1 MVHYECKRCGYTTK
15 HKGSFINHL
24 ERKNICHPILQD
36 VDRETIKKFYNLENI
51 QRKPKVNPIQPNLN
65 PNEPNLTQSDE
76 PKKNPKK
83 PKNNPFLKKM
93 NPNEPKIT
101 QNNPKSF
108 FCSYCSRE
116 FSRNWHLTRH
126 MNSCKMVKN
135 EIDELKRTHEKEKK
149 ELVEVMKTEM
159 KETVE
164 NLIIKMSNSGLIGN
178 TTNNDNSH
186 SYNSN
191 NTIHNTIN
199 INNYGCENMNYL
211 NKEYLNTLLEG
222 AFTALPKLI
231 ENIHFNPEHP
241 ENHNIKITNKKQPF
255 VKVLKDDQWQ
265 LQDKQETLDN
275 LLDEKYDIL
284 EHHYAKLEEKE
295 KTTDKMDEVMT
306 RFRDRYT
313 GDKEL
318 QKKLNKDT
326 ELIILNKSGVDK

>member
-1 MVHYECKRCGYTTK
+1 MVNYECKRCGYTTK

-36 VDRETIKKFYNLENI
+36 VDTNYIKKFYNLENI
-51 QRKPKVNPIQPNLN
+51 QRKPKNNPIQPILN
-65 PNEPNLTQSDE
+65 PNEPILTQNDE

-83 PKNNPFLKKM
+83 PTNNPFLKKM

-108 FCSYCSRE
+108 FCSYCSKE
-116 FSRNWHLTRH
+116 FSRNWHLKRH

-178 TTNNDNSH
+178 TTNNDNSQ

-295 KTTDKMDEVMT
+295 KTTTKMNEVMG

-313 GDKEL
+313 VDKDL